1 MKKITVL
8 TAVLFL
14 CMFQLTFGEA
24 KLKVAVLDATI
35 GNGVEENASAIVADT
50 INEQFVK
57 SGKYIAIDRA
67 YISKIQ
73 AEKKFQLSGE
83 VNSDDVKELGA
94 LFGAQ
99 FICVANV
106 SKLGSTYTVSARM
119 IDVTTAQ
126 VVSQESAKQK
136 GEVDV
141 LFDVAEEV
149 GTKLVGKHQVSPQP
163 VKESKAPEKKSTT
176 EKKTAAPSKPSEKG
190 QPRSRITVG
199 YMFPG
204 YLGNK
209 NDPPIYN
216 IFSLLYSA
224 TSGSFYDAS
233 TDTIYTASDGWVNSW
248 GLDIE
253 SLIHFGSW
261 YFSAGF
267 RYTEQV
273 MGYTDSTNTDNEF
286 TNFYTIEPYIGAG
299 GIFPIIRN
307 LQLYGGLSIGYLM
320 LTIGDYWPNEG
331 DNAGGFSY
339 GIEVGADYF
348 IGSICVSVKYKLSY
362 SGDLTG
368 DNIFTDSAVDSGYDT
383 SFGTS
388 GLVLSAGYGF

>member
-149 GTKLVGKHQVSPQP
+149 GTKLVGKQQTSPQP

-204 YLGNK
+204 YIGDSGN
-209 NDPPIYN
+209 DTY
-216 IFSLLYSA
+216 
-224 TSGSFYDAS
+224 SGSSYYSFYEQDQYIKNIYPGYDAW
-233 TDTIYTASDGWVNSW
+233 SDSW
-248 GLDIE
+248 GIDIE
-253 SLIHFGSW
+253 SLVPFGSW
-261 YFSAGF
+261 YLSGGF
-267 RYTEQV
+267 T
-273 MGYTDSTNTDNEF
+273 YTDQELSYTDLNYTDNQF
-286 TNFYTIEPYIGAG
+286 TNFYTMVPYVGGG
-299 GIFPIIRN
+299 GIFPIGN
-307 LQLYGGLSIGYLM
+307 SFQVYGGVTAGYFIFTLGD
-320 LTIGDYWPNEG
+320 GDYWSPFEG
-331 DNAGGFSY
+331 ESAGGFCF
-339 GIEVGADYF
+339 GIEVGMDYF
-348 IGSICVSVKYKLSY
+348 LGDFCLNASYKLSY
-362 SGDLTG
+362 SPDLTG
-368 DNIFTDSAVDSGYDT
+368 DKIFTDTYQDESGGDT

-388 GLVLSAGYGF
+388 GLVVSAGFSM